1 MNNKIS
7 KIITLAVFTTLVVV
21 FSYIRIRFGE
31 GSIHLGN
38 GMCLLS
44 GLVLTPFLGGVAA
57 GVGSMIFDIFA
68 YPTAFSFEFIITFFT
83 KFMMAFVC
91 GVVFRVI
98 KKLFSKSNK
107 TDIGVI
113 SIIISGIVGEIV
125 YIILYLTKSYFEN
138 IYIIGISKDIIL
150 PLLVGKLM
158 ASLIN
163 AVFAIVM
170 ACVLYNIII
179 RMINKNIGV

>member
-1 MNNKIS
+1 MNKKIS
-7 KIITLAVFTTLVVV
+7 KIITLAVFITLVVV

-31 GSIHLGN
+31 GSVHLGN

-68 YPTAFSFEFIITFFT
+68 YPTAFSFEFLITFFT

-91 GVVFRVI
+91 GMVFRAI
-98 KKLFSKSNK
+98 KKLFSKVYKANI
-107 TDIGVI
+107 DVI
-113 SIIISGIVGEIV
+113 SIILSGIAGEIA
-125 YIILYLTKSYFEN
+125 YIVLYLTKSYFEN
-138 IYIIGISKDIIL
+138 IYIIGISKDIIF
-150 PLLVGKLM
+150 PLLIGKLI

-163 AVFAIVM
+163 AVFAVVM
-170 ACVLYNIII
+170 ASVLYSVIMRIIKKE
-179 RMINKNIGV
+179 NL